1 MDNKGIPIPIPPGR
15 RLSAPGAENQIPI
28 PLSLSY
34 PYTFENRIPIPSKTK
49 FLSLHRLRRLIKHV
63 ADRCLAVVGL
73 LFLSPVMLIIA
84 VAIYLKMGRPVFFSQ
99 PRPGRDGK
107 IFIFYKF
114 RTMVP
119 DPRDKVADQPD
130 YAGSAPPDAQR
141 IVPLGHFLRKTSLDE
156 LPQLWNVLKGEM
168 SFVGPRPLR
177 VYYLSRYSPV
187 QARRHEVKPGI
198 TGWTQIKGR
207 NSLSWEEKFALDVW
221 YVDHW
226 SLWLDLK
233 ILFFTVF
240 MVWQQEG
247 ISKEGAYTEEVFQ
260 GRLEQPRNR
269 QGRTKT

>member
-1 MDNKGIPIPIPPGR
+1 M
-15 RLSAPGAENQIPI
+15 SASMSG
-28 PLSLSY
+28 
-34 PYTFENRIPIPSKTK
+34 
-49 FLSLHRLRRLIKHV
+49 HRLRRLIKDV

-84 VAIYLKMGRPVFFSQ
+84 VAIRVKMGRPVFFAQ

-198 TGWTQIKGR
+198 TGWTQINGR

-221 YVDHW
+221 YVDNW

-240 MVWQQEG
+240 IVWQQGG
-247 ISKEGAYTEEVFQ
+247 IGKEGAYTEEVFQ
-260 GRLEQPRNR
+260 GRLEQPP
-269 QGRTKT
+269 Q